1 MAGGRVGGPPVA
13 VQSVVSG
20 GGRRW
25 EAGRLRRVHGWS
37 FRRRVGSTRGHGPG
51 VSQSQPR
58 GDGAP
63 VLLEQEAR
71 PWAIGTKKNGQDGR
85 WV

>member
-1 MAGGRVGGPPVA
+1 M
-13 VQSVVSG
+13 
-20 GGRRW
+20 
-25 EAGRLRRVHGWS
+25 HGWS
-37 FRRRVGSTRGHGPG
+37 FRRTVGSNRGHGPG

-58 GDGAP
+58 GDSAP

-71 PWAIGTKKNGQDGR
+71 SWAIGTEKSGQDGR

>member
-1 MAGGRVGGPPVA
+1 M
-13 VQSVVSG
+13 
-20 GGRRW
+20 
-25 EAGRLRRVHGWS
+25 HGCMY
-37 FRRRVGSTRGHGPG
+37 RRRVGSKRGHGPG

-71 PWAIGTKKNGQDGR
+71 PWAIGTEKSSQDGR